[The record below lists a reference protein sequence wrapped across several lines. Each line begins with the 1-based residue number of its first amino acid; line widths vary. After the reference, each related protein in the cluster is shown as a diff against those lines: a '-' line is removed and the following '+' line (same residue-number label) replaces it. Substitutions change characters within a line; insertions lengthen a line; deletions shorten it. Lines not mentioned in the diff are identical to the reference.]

1 MAVSSATFSTFVSP
15 QTVSFLG
22 KPSSFRL
29 LHPTNVHMVRTL
41 TQATASK
48 TDTGPRKPRGIMKP
62 RPVSP
67 EMQALVGVPEIP
79 RTEVLKQI
87 WAYIKEHNLQ
97 DPNNKRVIICDD
109 KLKKIFGGKD
119 RVEFLE
125 IAGLI
130 NPHFL

>member
-15 QTVSFLG
+15 QTVSFSG
-22 KPSSFRL
+22 KPSSLRL
-29 LHPTNVHMVRTL
+29 LHPTNVRMVRTL

-48 TDTGPRKPRGIMKP
+48 TDSGPRKPRGIMKP

-97 DPNNKRVIICDD
+97 GGWLGSHTVCDEE
-109 KLKKIFGGKD
+109 GKGEEKFEMGMGKEC
-119 RVEFLE
+119 RARE
-125 IAGLI
+125 ALI
-130 NPHFL
+130 